1 MKLRQLFCA
10 HKQKHLAHY
19 EYLQGF
25 LNCPINEIYEV
36 YECDKCGKQ
45 FIKKYSKS
53 EEWDEKSNRRF

>member
-1 MKLRQLFCA
+1 MKLRQLFCT

-25 LNCPINEIYEV
+25 LNCHINEIYEV

-45 FIKKYSKS
+45 FIKKYSK
-53 EEWDEKSNRRF
+53 K